1 MWNRREM
8 TSSIPSPLAGEST
21 GARENGKYFLGR
33 SQGIKRRG
41 CWHPNGARGSDGDHD
56 PRDVTEVTN
65 REPRLPRCCL
75 AKASQGS
82 IQLRVPR
89 ASPVSISGQ
98 FKDARAEP
106 NGLDTSPLAGG

>member
-1 MWNRREM
+1 M

-21 GARENGKYFLGR
+21 GAQENGKYFLGR

-65 REPRLPRCCL
+65 RGPPLPRC
-75 AKASQGS
+75 G
-82 IQLRVPR
+82 V
-89 ASPVSISGQ
+89 
-98 FKDARAEP
+98 ARF
-106 NGLDTSPLAGG
+106 